1 MRTALTLI
9 LTVAMAL
16 RAGSACGS
24 PAPQDAAKNIQPSPA
39 LSTALAKPEATPNRA
54 PSSSPTTNAATATA
68 NARAMSNEDVLA
80 LVDADFPVA
89 VIVAKIRNARS
100 GFDTR
105 PETLAQLKSLGVADE
120 ILRAMTGEPTG
131 AAIEQTP
138 PAILKDIKL
147 PAGTRV
153 ELEMAHT
160 IDSMTTRTGDAVS
173 LRVVNPVVVEG
184 VTVIAV
190 GATATAHVVKAERN
204 GHFGRAGRIAWELRE
219 VTAVD
224 GSRVALAAS
233 GHAVGDS
240 KGAKVAATMALAVLS
255 PVALAAGFKRGENA
269 VVPEGKRFDAVTRA
283 EAVVNAPA
291 RR

>member
-1 MRTALTLI
+1 MAAVVLR
-9 LTVAMAL
+9 VA
-16 RAGSACGS
+16 SVCGS

-39 LSTALAKPEATPNRA
+39 LSGAVAKPEAT
-54 PSSSPTTNAATATA
+54 SPAATTA

-80 LVDADFPVA
+80 LVDADFPVG
-89 VIVAKIRNARS
+89 VIVAKIRRARAV
-100 GFDTR
+100 FDTK
-105 PETLAQLKSLGVADE
+105 PETLAHLKSLGVADE
-120 ILRAMTGEPTG
+120 ILKAMIGEPAS
-131 AAIEQTP
+131 AAQPGELP
-138 PAILKDIKL
+138 PTILKDIKL

-160 IDSMTTRTGDAVS
+160 IDSMTTRTGDLVS
-173 LRVVNPVVVEG
+173 FRVVNPVMVGG
-184 VTVIAV
+184 VAVIAV
-190 GATATAHVVKAERN
+190 GATGTARVVRAERN
-204 GHFGRAGRIAWELRE
+204 GHFGRAGRIVWELQE

-224 GSRVALAAS
+224 GTRVPLVAA
-233 GHAVGDS
+233 GRAVGDS

-283 EAVVNAPA
+283 DSVVNAPA